1 MVNSAKRTIIC
12 RKRNTGKFCVTRGK
26 NKDVDGRLVVTS
38 LEELHAKPKRKT
50 LSKGMAIFESND

>member
-1 MVNSAKRTIIC
+1 ME
-12 RKRNTGKFCVTRGK
+12 
-26 NKDVDGRLVVTS
+26 RLVVSS